1 MGEQTAESL
10 NHGAKLVDAKWRNSR
25 TRVRFPPPPPMLNM
39 MKKRR
44 LYKLVIAM
52 LLLAIV
58 VLGLWATSTPEGKVI
73 YYLVLDGTINP
84 ASKDFILRAIDEAV
98 DAQAEMVILH
108 LNTPGGLVAATRA
121 IVSAQLI
128 SPIPVV
134 VFVSPAGAQAASAGV
149 FITMAADVAA
159 MAPGTNIGAAHPVPL
174 GGAAEEDVMAEKVV
188 NDIVAWAKSIAEERG
203 RNVEWAEQAVRENA
217 SVTASEAL
225 ALGVINLFAT
235 DKEDLLAQLEGYTLL
250 DGRILQVAGLPR
262 REIRPTWRE
271 RLFNYLADPN
281 IVYILLMLG
290 MLALT
295 WEFMQPG
302 IGLGAAVGG
311 SMLLLAF
318 FGLQILPIDTTGLA
332 LLGLGMVLIVLD
344 IFTPTDGIL
353 TVGGVV
359 ALLFGSFAL
368 FDIPDPAIALSW
380 WNILATV
387 GTLTLASVF
396 VIGKSMAIQKKA
408 VVTGPSGM
416 VGVVGV
422 VREDLNPVGM
432 ILVKGELWKAEINM
446 SASSDEPIR
455 KNERVE
461 VERIEGNKLIVR
473 RPSQSSDA

>member
-1 MGEQTAESL
+1 MGEQKAESL
-10 NHGAKLVDAKWRNSR
+10 NHGAKLVDAEWRNSR
-25 TRVRFPPPPPMLNM
+25 TRVRFPPPPPVLSM
-39 MKKRR
+39 MKKKR
-44 LYKLVIAM
+44 LYKSALAM
-52 LLLAIV
+52 LLFFMV
-58 VLGLWATSTPEGKVI
+58 VVSLWASSTPEGRAI
-73 YYLVLDGTINP
+73 YYFAVDGTINP
-84 ASKDFILRAIDEAV
+84 ASKDFILRVIDKAT
-98 DAQAEMVILH
+98 DAQAEMVIFH

-121 IVSAQLI
+121 IVSAQLT
-128 SPIPVV
+128 SPIPIV

-159 MAPGTNIGAAHPVPL
+159 MSPGTNIGAAHPVPL
-174 GGAAEEDVMAEKVV
+174 GGAEGEDVMAKKVV
-188 NDIVAWAKSIAEERG
+188 NDIAAWAKSIAEQRG
-203 RNVEWAEQAVRENA
+203 RNVEWAEQAVRENT
-217 SVTASEAL
+217 SITASEAL
-225 ALGVINLFAT
+225 TLGVVDLFAT
-235 DKEDLLAQLEGYTLL
+235 DKNDLLAQLEGYTLS
-250 DGRILQVAGLPR
+250 DGRILQVAGLPL

-302 IGLGAAVGG
+302 IGFGAAVGG

-318 FGLQILPIDTTGLA
+318 FGLQILPINITGLA
-332 LLGLGMVLIVLD
+332 LLGLGIVLIVLD

-387 GTLTLASVF
+387 GTLTLVSVF
-396 VIGKSMAIQKKA
+396 VIGKSVAIQKKA

-416 VGVVGV
+416 VGAVGV
-422 VREDLNPVGM
+422 VRADLDPVGM
-432 ILVKGELWKAEINM
+432 ILVKGELWKAEIDM
-446 SASSDEPIR
+446 SDPSDEPIR

-461 VERIEGNKLIVR
+461 IKRVEGSKLIVR
-473 RPSQSSDA
+473 R

>member
-1 MGEQTAESL
+1 
-10 NHGAKLVDAKWRNSR
+10 
-25 TRVRFPPPPPMLNM
+25 M
-39 MKKRR
+39 MKKKR
-44 LYKLVIAM
+44 LYKSALAM
-52 LLLAIV
+52 LLFFMV
-58 VLGLWATSTPEGKVI
+58 VVSLWASSTPEGRAI
-73 YYLVLDGTINP
+73 YYFAVDGTINP
-84 ASKDFILRAIDEAV
+84 ASKDFILRVIDKAT
-98 DAQAEMVILH
+98 DAQAEMVIFH

-121 IVSAQLI
+121 IVSAQLT
-128 SPIPVV
+128 SPIPIV

-159 MAPGTNIGAAHPVPL
+159 MSPGTNIGAAHPVPL
-174 GGAAEEDVMAEKVV
+174 GGAEGEDVMAKKVV
-188 NDIVAWAKSIAEERG
+188 NDIAAWAKSIAEQRG
-203 RNVEWAEQAVRENA
+203 RNVEWAEQAVRENT
-217 SVTASEAL
+217 SITASEAL
-225 ALGVINLFAT
+225 TLGVVDLFAT
-235 DKEDLLAQLEGYTLL
+235 DKNDLLAQLEGYTLS
-250 DGRILQVAGLPR
+250 DGRILQVAGLPL

-302 IGLGAAVGG
+302 IGFGAAVGG

-318 FGLQILPIDTTGLA
+318 FGLQILPINITGLA
-332 LLGLGMVLIVLD
+332 LLGLGIVLIVLD

-387 GTLTLASVF
+387 GTLTLVSVF
-396 VIGKSMAIQKKA
+396 VIGKSVAIQKKA

-416 VGVVGV
+416 VGAVGV
-422 VREDLNPVGM
+422 VRADLDPVGM
-432 ILVKGELWKAEINM
+432 ILVKGELWKAEIDM
-446 SASSDEPIR
+446 SDPSDEPIR

-461 VERIEGNKLIVR
+461 IKRVEGSKLIVR
-473 RPSQSSDA
+473 R

>member
-1 MGEQTAESL
+1 
-10 NHGAKLVDAKWRNSR
+10 
-25 TRVRFPPPPPMLNM
+25 
-39 MKKRR
+39 
-44 LYKLVIAM
+44 M
-52 LLLAIV
+52 LLFFMV
-58 VLGLWATSTPEGKVI
+58 VVSLWASSTPEGRAI
-73 YYLVLDGTINP
+73 YYFAVDGTINP
-84 ASKDFILRAIDEAV
+84 ASKDFILRVIDKAT
-98 DAQAEMVILH
+98 DAQAEMVIFH

-121 IVSAQLI
+121 IVSAQLT
-128 SPIPVV
+128 SPIPIV

-159 MAPGTNIGAAHPVPL
+159 MSPGTNIGAAHPVPL
-174 GGAAEEDVMAEKVV
+174 GGAEGEDVMAEKVV
-188 NDIVAWAKSIAEERG
+188 NDIAAWAKSIAEQRG
-203 RNVEWAEQAVRENA
+203 RNVEWAEQAVRENT
-217 SVTASEAL
+217 SITASEAL
-225 ALGVINLFAT
+225 TLGVVDLFAT
-235 DKEDLLAQLEGYTLL
+235 DKNDLLAQLEGYTLS
-250 DGRILQVAGLPR
+250 DDRILQVAGLPL

-302 IGLGAAVGG
+302 IGFGAAVGG

-318 FGLQILPIDTTGLA
+318 FGLQILPINITGLA
-332 LLGLGMVLIVLD
+332 LLGLGIVLIVLD

-387 GTLTLASVF
+387 GTLTLVSVF
-396 VIGKSMAIQKKA
+396 VIGKSVAIQKKA

-416 VGVVGV
+416 VGAVGV
-422 VREDLNPVGM
+422 VRADLDPVGM
-432 ILVKGELWKAEINM
+432 ILVKGELWKAEIDM
-446 SASSDEPIR
+446 SDPSDEPIR

-461 VERIEGNKLIVR
+461 IKRVEGSKLIVR
-473 RPSQSSDA
+473 R

>member
-1 MGEQTAESL
+1 
-10 NHGAKLVDAKWRNSR
+10 
-25 TRVRFPPPPPMLNM
+25 
-39 MKKRR
+39 
-44 LYKLVIAM
+44 M
-52 LLLAIV
+52 LLFFMV
-58 VLGLWATSTPEGKVI
+58 VVSLWASSTPEGRAI
-73 YYLVLDGTINP
+73 YYFAVDGTINP
-84 ASKDFILRAIDEAV
+84 ASKDFILRVIDKAT
-98 DAQAEMVILH
+98 DAQAEMVIFH

-121 IVSAQLI
+121 IVSAQLT
-128 SPIPVV
+128 SPIPIV

-159 MAPGTNIGAAHPVPL
+159 MSPGTNIGAAHPVPL
-174 GGAAEEDVMAEKVV
+174 GGAEGEDVMAKKVV
-188 NDIVAWAKSIAEERG
+188 NDIAAWAKSIAEQRG
-203 RNVEWAEQAVRENA
+203 RNVEWAEQAVRENT
-217 SVTASEAL
+217 SITASEAL
-225 ALGVINLFAT
+225 TLGVVDLFAT
-235 DKEDLLAQLEGYTLL
+235 DKNDLLAQLEGYTLS
-250 DGRILQVAGLPR
+250 DGRILQVAGLPL

-302 IGLGAAVGG
+302 IGFGAAVGG

-318 FGLQILPIDTTGLA
+318 FGLQILPINITGLA
-332 LLGLGMVLIVLD
+332 LLGLGIVLIVLD

-387 GTLTLASVF
+387 GTLTLVSVF
-396 VIGKSMAIQKKA
+396 VIGKSVAIQKKA

-416 VGVVGV
+416 VGAVGV
-422 VREDLNPVGM
+422 VRADLDPVGM
-432 ILVKGELWKAEINM
+432 ILVKGELWKAEIDM
-446 SASSDEPIR
+446 SDPSDEPIR

-461 VERIEGNKLIVR
+461 IKRVEGSKLIVR
-473 RPSQSSDA
+473 R

>member
-1 MGEQTAESL
+1 
-10 NHGAKLVDAKWRNSR
+10 
-25 TRVRFPPPPPMLNM
+25 
-39 MKKRR
+39 MKKQR
-44 LYKLVIAM
+44 LYKSALAV
-52 LLLAIV
+52 LLLSMV
-58 VLGLWATSTPEGKVI
+58 VVGLWASSTPEGRAI
-73 YYLVLDGTINP
+73 YYFAVDGTINP
-84 ASKDFILRAIDEAV
+84 ASKDFILRVIDKAT
-98 DAQAEMVILH
+98 DAQAEMVIFH

-121 IVSAQLI
+121 IVSAQLT
-128 SPIPVV
+128 SPIPIV

-149 FITMAADVAA
+149 FITMAADIAA
-159 MAPGTNIGAAHPVPL
+159 MSPGTNIGAAHPVPL
-174 GGAAEEDVMAEKVV
+174 GGADREDVMAEKVV
-188 NDIVAWAKSIAEERG
+188 SDIAAWAKSIAEQRG

-225 ALGVINLFAT
+225 TLGVVDLFAT
-235 DKEDLLAQLEGYTLL
+235 DKNDLLAQLEGHTLP
-250 DGRILQVAGLPR
+250 DGRILQVAGLPL

-271 RLFNYLADPN
+271 RLFDYLANPN

-302 IGLGAAVGG
+302 IGFGAAVGG

-318 FGLQILPIDTTGLA
+318 FGLQILPINITGLA
-332 LLGLGMVLIVLD
+332 LLGLGIVLIVLD

-387 GTLTLASVF
+387 GTLTLVSVF
-396 VIGKSMAIQKKA
+396 VIGKSVAIQKKA

-422 VREDLNPVGM
+422 VRADLNPVGM
-432 ILVKGELWKAEINM
+432 ILVKGELWKAEIDM
-446 SASSDEPIR
+446 SDPSDEPIR
-455 KNERVE
+455 KDERVE
-461 VERIEGNKLIVR
+461 IKRVEGSKLIVR
-473 RPSQSSDA
+473 R

>member
-1 MGEQTAESL
+1 MGEQKAESL
-10 NHGAKLVDAKWRNSR
+10 NHGAKLVDAEWRNSR
-25 TRVRFPPPPPMLNM
+25 TRVRFPPPPPVLSM
-39 MKKRR
+39 MKKKR
-44 LYKLVIAM
+44 LYKSALAM
-52 LLLAIV
+52 LLFFMV
-58 VLGLWATSTPEGKVI
+58 VVSLWASSTPEGRAI
-73 YYLVLDGTINP
+73 YYFAVDGTINP
-84 ASKDFILRAIDEAV
+84 ASKDFILRVIDKAT
-98 DAQAEMVILH
+98 DAQAEMVIFH

-121 IVSAQLI
+121 IVSAQLT
-128 SPIPVV
+128 SPIPIV

-159 MAPGTNIGAAHPVPL
+159 MSPGTNIGAAHPVPL
-174 GGAAEEDVMAEKVV
+174 GGAEGEDVMAEKVV
-188 NDIVAWAKSIAEERG
+188 NDIAAWAKSIAEQRG
-203 RNVEWAEQAVRENA
+203 RNVEWAEQAVRENT
-217 SVTASEAL
+217 SITASEAL
-225 ALGVINLFAT
+225 TLGVVDLFAT
-235 DKEDLLAQLEGYTLL
+235 DKNDLLAQLEGYTLS
-250 DGRILQVAGLPR
+250 DGRILQVAGLPL

-302 IGLGAAVGG
+302 IGFGAAVGG

-318 FGLQILPIDTTGLA
+318 FGLQILPINITGLA
-332 LLGLGMVLIVLD
+332 LLGLGIVLIVLD

-387 GTLTLASVF
+387 GTLTLVSVF
-396 VIGKSMAIQKKA
+396 VIGKSVAIQKKA

-416 VGVVGV
+416 VGAVGV
-422 VREDLNPVGM
+422 VRADLNPVGM
-432 ILVKGELWKAEINM
+432 ILVKGELWKAEIDM
-446 SASSDEPIR
+446 SDPSDEPIR

-461 VERIEGNKLIVR
+461 IKRVEGSKLIVR
-473 RPSQSSDA
+473 R

>member
-1 MGEQTAESL
+1 MGEQKAESL
-10 NHGAKLVDAKWRNSR
+10 NHGAKLVDAEWRNSR
-25 TRVRFPPPPPMLNM
+25 TRVRFPPPPPVLSM
-39 MKKRR
+39 MKKKR
-44 LYKLVIAM
+44 LYKSALAM
-52 LLLAIV
+52 LLFFMV
-58 VLGLWATSTPEGKVI
+58 VVSLWASSTPEGRAI
-73 YYLVLDGTINP
+73 YYFAVDGTINP
-84 ASKDFILRAIDEAV
+84 ASKDFILRVIDKAT
-98 DAQAEMVILH
+98 DAQAEMVIFH

-121 IVSAQLI
+121 IVSAQLT
-128 SPIPVV
+128 SPIPIV
-134 VFVSPAGAQAASAGV
+134 VFVSPGGAQAASAGV

-159 MAPGTNIGAAHPVPL
+159 MSPGTNIGAAHPVPL
-174 GGAAEEDVMAEKVV
+174 GGAEGEDVMAEKVV
-188 NDIVAWAKSIAEERG
+188 NDIAAWAKSIAEQRG
-203 RNVEWAEQAVRENA
+203 RNVEWAEQAVRENT
-217 SVTASEAL
+217 SITASEAL
-225 ALGVINLFAT
+225 TLGVVDLFAT
-235 DKEDLLAQLEGYTLL
+235 DKNDLLAQLEGYTLS
-250 DGRILQVAGLPR
+250 DGRILQVAGLPL

-302 IGLGAAVGG
+302 IGFGAAVGG

-318 FGLQILPIDTTGLA
+318 FGLQILPINITGLA
-332 LLGLGMVLIVLD
+332 LLGLGIVLIVLD

-387 GTLTLASVF
+387 GTLTLVSVF
-396 VIGKSMAIQKKA
+396 VIGKSVAIQKKA

-416 VGVVGV
+416 VGAVGV
-422 VREDLNPVGM
+422 VRADLDPVGM
-432 ILVKGELWKAEINM
+432 ILVKGELWKAEIDM
-446 SASSDEPIR
+446 SDPSDEPIR

-461 VERIEGNKLIVR
+461 IKRVEGSKLIVR
-473 RPSQSSDA
+473 R

>member
-1 MGEQTAESL
+1 MGEQKAESL
-10 NHGAKLVDAKWRNSR
+10 NHGAKLVDAEWRNSR
-25 TRVRFPPPPPMLNM
+25 TRVRFPPPPPVLSM
-39 MKKRR
+39 MKKKR
-44 LYKLVIAM
+44 LYKSALAM
-52 LLLAIV
+52 LLFFMV
-58 VLGLWATSTPEGKVI
+58 VVSLWASSTPEGRAI
-73 YYLVLDGTINP
+73 YYFAVDGTINP
-84 ASKDFILRAIDEAV
+84 ASKDFILRVIDKAT
-98 DAQAEMVILH
+98 DAQAEMVIFH

-121 IVSAQLI
+121 IVSAQLT
-128 SPIPVV
+128 SPIPIV

-159 MAPGTNIGAAHPVPL
+159 MSPGTNIGAAHPVPL
-174 GGAAEEDVMAEKVV
+174 GGAEGEDVMAEKVV
-188 NDIVAWAKSIAEERG
+188 NDIAAWAKSIAEQRG
-203 RNVEWAEQAVRENA
+203 RNVEWAEQAVRKNA

-225 ALGVINLFAT
+225 TLGVVDLFAT
-235 DKEDLLAQLEGYTLL
+235 DKNDLLAQLEGYTLS
-250 DGRILQVAGLPR
+250 DGRILQVAGLPL

-302 IGLGAAVGG
+302 IGFGAAVGG

-318 FGLQILPIDTTGLA
+318 FGLQILPINITGLA
-332 LLGLGMVLIVLD
+332 LLGLGIVLIVLD

-387 GTLTLASVF
+387 GTLTLVSVF
-396 VIGKSMAIQKKA
+396 VIGKSVAIQKKA

-416 VGVVGV
+416 VGAVGV
-422 VREDLNPVGM
+422 VRADLNPVGM
-432 ILVKGELWKAEINM
+432 ILVKGELWKAEIDM
-446 SASSDEPIR
+446 SDPSDEPIR

-461 VERIEGNKLIVR
+461 IKRVEGSKLIVR
-473 RPSQSSDA
+473 R